1 MPDDTNL
8 TVDDLQEM
16 IKEET
21 FGKPP
26 EEQDPIQMG
35 EDRTG
40 FGSDGEEEPAEEPQ
54 EAVEEPK
61 EPVEEP
67 VEEVVPEPQTLSLE
81 ELETM
86 FVKGKVNGE
95 EREYSLRELL
105 NVKQTQD
112 AATQRLAETKE
123 LLRTARE
130 SEPKV
135 SEPQPAVSDE
145 YLTDE
150 EKQLREVR
158 RELSELRQHQRG
170 FEENALADAEGLHM
184 QKVFDSDGL
193 SREDAA
199 KRLNQIVET
208 FPDTAD
214 FARDLFTKNPSSQ
227 EDLKRRIA
235 TFNTL
240 WALGKQVQM
249 PEVVRRVAQEAK
261 EEGANQ
267 AKIDA
272 KRQLADTAPG
282 TVDLRESSRE
292 EKLQQLQK
300 NMNDDEFV
308 KFFMEDSVVVKGL

>member
-35 EDRTG
+35 EDLTNL
-40 FGSDGEEEPAEEPQ
+40 GE
-54 EAVEEPK
+54 

-67 VEEVVPEPQTLSLE
+67 EPEKAEPAEEKVKEPEEGKSSEPQTLSLE

-86 FVKGKVNGE
+86 FVRGKVNGV

-112 AATQRLAETKE
+112 AATQRLEETKE

-130 SEPKV
+130 QEPK
-135 SEPQPAVSDE
+135 EPDHQPEPSDE

-150 EKQLREVR
+150 EKQLREMR
-158 RELSELRQHQRG
+158 KELSELRQHQRG
-170 FEENALADAEGLHM
+170 FEENSLADAEALHM
-184 QKVFDSDGL
+184 QKVFDGNGL
-193 SREDAA
+193 SKEDAA

-208 FPDTAD
+208 FPDAAD
-214 FARDLFTKNPSSQ
+214 FARDLFTKNPTSQ
-227 EDLKRRIA
+227 ADLKRRIS

-240 WALGKQVQM
+240 WALGAQVQM

-282 TVDLRESSRE
+282 TVDLREPSRE
-292 EKLQQLQK
+292 ERLQQLQK
-300 NMNDDEFV
+300 NMSDDEFV